1 MLLATGACE
10 TATPSA
16 AAGIVRTA
24 VRPGVRIC
32 CGVFAGHALGGRP
45 AWRALRLPARAV
57 RSAAAPAW
65 DGPACG
71 LTARCRDLG
80 PVRPFTTRMLPLR
93 CPLAESSSGNRLW
106 LGGSPCGSRGC
117 RHIHE

>member
-24 VRPGVRIC
+24 VRSLRSADLLRC
-32 CGVFAGHALGGRP
+32 FAGHALGGRP
-45 AWRALRLPARAV
+45 GGPSAFPARAV
-57 RSAAAPAW
+57 RSAAAPGW
-65 DGPACG
+65 DGPAGG

-80 PVRPFTTRMLPLR
+80 PVRPFTTRMLSTTL
-93 CPLAESSSGNRLW
+93 SIS
-106 LGGSPCGSRGC
+106 
-117 RHIHE
+117 

>member
-24 VRPGVRIC
+24 VRVARERGSVA
-32 CGVFAGHALGGRP
+32 VFRGHALCGRR
-45 AWRALRLPARAV
+45 AWRALRFPARAV

-65 DGPACG
+65 DGPAGG
-71 LTARCRDLG
+71 LTARC
-80 PVRPFTTRMLPLR
+80 
-93 CPLAESSSGNRLW
+93 
-106 LGGSPCGSRGC
+106 
-117 RHIHE
+117 